1 MPTHYKQN
9 NVYKICTCDYVNMCG
24 TADSLVLTQCVAMQ
38 MVLYI
43 MRVQQYNWIQLFT
56 VCVCWQNSTGQEE
69 YQIQQQTE
77 THRQRVITHHTFKRT
92 AQTIL

>member
-24 TADSLVLTQCVAMQ
+24 RADSLVLTQSVAKQ

-43 MRVQQYNWIQLFT
+43 MRVQ
-56 VCVCWQNSTGQEE
+56 
-69 YQIQQQTE
+69 
-77 THRQRVITHHTFKRT
+77 
-92 AQTIL
+92 